1 MKNYFFLIT
10 FIVVNLLTACGGGGN
25 KATKDE
31 SNTSTNKEPV
41 KETPKSQ
48 NRNAEEKA
56 DSVAKVKKEKDGDKK
71 EQKITKAPEEETT
84 SE

>member
-1 MKNYFFLIT
+1 MKHHFFLSAI
-10 FIVVNLLTACGGGGN
+10 IAISLLTACGGGN

-31 SNTSTNKEPV
+31 SSNSTSKEPV
-41 KETPKSQ
+41 KEAPKTQS
-48 NRNAEEKA
+48 RNAEEKA
-56 DSVAKVKKEKDGDKK
+56 DSVAKVKKEKDSDKK